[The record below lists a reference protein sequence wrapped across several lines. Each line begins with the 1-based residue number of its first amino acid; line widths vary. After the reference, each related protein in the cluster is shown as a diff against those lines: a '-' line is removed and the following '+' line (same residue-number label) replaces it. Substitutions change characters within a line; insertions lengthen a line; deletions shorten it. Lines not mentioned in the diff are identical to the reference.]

1 MRTLKDVAG
10 LYKILAQT
18 YIVQGPW
25 RPAYRTGNL
34 YKTVGDYN
42 TASRMIRIEGKDT
55 FTLLLDYAPP
65 GAKYGRFVHTGT
77 GTNRNIGPR
86 PYAELAAKDPQLV
99 RQIKEFTDGKFKE
112 EGKEIKKRLD
122 TIFGAFSKV

>member
-18 YIVQGPW
+18 YMVQGPW

-42 TASRMIRIEGKDT
+42 TAARMIRIEGEDR

-65 GAKYGRFVHTGT
+65 GAKYGVYVHEGL
-77 GTNRNIGPR
+77 GTNRRIGPR
-86 PYAELAAKDPQLV
+86 PYAKLAAEDPQLV
-99 RQIKEFTDGKFKE
+99 RQIKEFTDGKFVE
-112 EGKEIKKRLD
+112 ETNKLKKRVD